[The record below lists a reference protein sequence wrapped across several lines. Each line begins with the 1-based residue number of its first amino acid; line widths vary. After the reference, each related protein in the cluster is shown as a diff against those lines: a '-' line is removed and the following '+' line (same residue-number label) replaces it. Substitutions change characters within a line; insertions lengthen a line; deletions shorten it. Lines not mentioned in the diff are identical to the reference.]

1 MWEFKFVLYVA
12 VKVWKS
18 ANMEI
23 EPALCVVVE
32 ENEPG
37 NLEVWKVSLKQT
49 GNLRIWKFGN
59 LEVKSVLYL
68 KQPRNQPRSN
78 SSGILLWKNR
88 YC

>member
-1 MWEFKFVLYVA
+1 MWLSRFGNLRICESGNL
-12 VKVWKS
+12 
-18 ANMEI
+18 EI
-23 EPALCVVVE
+23 EPAVYVAVE

-37 NLEVWKVSLKQT
+37 NLEIWKVSLKQS

-68 KQPRNQPRSN
+68 KQPRNQPRNN
-78 SSGILLWKNR
+78 SSGILLWKYM